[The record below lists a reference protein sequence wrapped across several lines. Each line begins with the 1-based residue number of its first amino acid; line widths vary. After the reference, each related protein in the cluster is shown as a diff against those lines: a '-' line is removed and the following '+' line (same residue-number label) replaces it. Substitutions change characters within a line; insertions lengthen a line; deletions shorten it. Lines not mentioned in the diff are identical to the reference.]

1 MSLVELAAC
10 QVFVTADDYAS
21 QRRFEAM
28 LARVGA
34 RLDAARARDPRGG
47 FLHPCLAV
55 FPEMIGT
62 FLPLLD
68 RAGAVR
74 RAATTDGALARVA
87 VRSLPALLAAMVRH
101 GTASPKVAFLLASA
115 PEVWRF
121 YRGAFGRFARAHR
134 CWVVAGSALLPRNL
148 HGDLADRF
156 EPADGRVYNTSYA
169 FSPDGAQVGCVRKV
183 NLVPTLEDVLGLSA
197 GRADEL
203 TAVATPFG
211 KVGTLVCYDGFR
223 EAHTRD
229 EPGFCAL
236 ASRYD
241 HAGCSV
247 LAQPAANPW
256 PWEEPWIFADP
267 GERKLRREQWID
279 EGLFA
284 QLAGASLS
292 HVRYTVTAQLLG
304 RVFDNRFDGRSHIL
318 ERVGPSQVAHGG
330 SQVEVRI
337 LAEAA
342 RADASPEAEE
352 VVLRAVELPLHAM
365 S

>member
-34 RLDAARARDPRGG
+34 RLDAARARDERGG

-55 FPEMIGT
+55 FPEMIGM
-62 FLPLLD
+62 FLPLVD

-74 RAATTDGALARVA
+74 GARTTDGALACVA
-87 VRSLPALLAAMVRH
+87 LRSLPSLLGAMVRH
-101 GTASPKVAFLLASA
+101 GATSPKVGFLLAAA

-121 YRGAFGRFARAHR
+121 YRGAFGRFARAHG

-156 EPADGRVYNTSYA
+156 EPEDGRVYNTSFA
-169 FSPDGAQVGCVRKV
+169 FAPDGAHVGCVRKV
-183 NLVPTLEDVLGLSA
+183 NLVPTLEDVLGLSP

-203 TAVATPFG
+203 TPFTAPFG

-223 EAHTRD
+223 EPHTHG

-241 HAGCSV
+241 QAGCAV
-247 LAQPAANPW
+247 LAQPASNPW
-256 PWEEPWIFADP
+256 PWEGTWIFADP
-267 GERKLRREQWID
+267 GEKKLRREQWID
-279 EGLFA
+279 EGLCA
-284 QLAGASLS
+284 QLGDARLA
-292 HVRYTVTAQLLG
+292 HVRYAVTAQLLG

-318 ERVGPSQVAHGG
+318 ERGDAGA
-330 SQVEVRI
+330 RI
-337 LAEAA
+337 LAEAE

-352 VVLRAVELPLHAM
+352 VVLRAVDLPA
-365 S
+365 SGAS